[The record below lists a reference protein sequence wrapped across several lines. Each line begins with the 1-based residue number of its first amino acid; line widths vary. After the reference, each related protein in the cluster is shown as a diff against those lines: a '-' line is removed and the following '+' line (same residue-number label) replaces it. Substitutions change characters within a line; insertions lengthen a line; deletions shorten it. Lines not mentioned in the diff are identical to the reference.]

1 MKEYTF
7 DSAIDLALSQA
18 MVYDERIIVFGED
31 VETIRAGLTSRF
43 GQKRVFSS
51 PISESAFVGAAV
63 SAAMAGMRP
72 VVEVMLV
79 DFIAVAMDAV
89 LNHAA
94 KITAFSGG
102 NWRIPLVIR
111 SSCGG
116 GYGDGGQ
123 HEQSLW
129 GWLAHIPGLKVV
141 VPGTPADAAG
151 LMMAAIEDDDPV
163 IFLEHKLLSDI
174 WLDYMGYG
182 GRKTVSFD
190 VPSAGRKGP
199 LSDPILKIGI
209 GTGDLKLSGNDVSII
224 SVGVGVHRALEAAT
238 ALSMNKIKSE
248 VIDLRTV
255 SPLDK
260 DIIFQSV
267 RKTGHLVVVDEDYT
281 NFGMSGE
288 IAAVCL
294 EAGVKFK
301 FRRVCTDETIP
312 YDRKREEKVLPN
324 VDRIIAAVEGVLGL
338 KGERPKVKGVKS
350 QGKNS

>member
-7 DSAIDLALSQA
+7 DSAINLALSQA
-18 MVYDERIIVFGED
+18 MANDERIIVFGED

-51 PISESAFVGAAV
+51 PISEAAFVGAAV

-79 DFIAVAMDAV
+79 DFIAVAMDAL

-94 KITAFSGG
+94 KISAFSGG
-102 NWRIPLVIR
+102 KWRVPLVIR

-141 VPGTPADAAG
+141 VPATPADAAG
-151 LMMAAIEDDDPV
+151 LMLAAIEDEDPV
-163 IFLEHKLLSDI
+163 IFLEHKLLSDT

-182 GRKTVSFD
+182 GRKTISFD

-199 LSDPILKIGI
+199 LPDPIIKVGI
-209 GTGDLKLSGNDVSII
+209 GKGDLKLTGNDVSII

-238 ALSMNKIKSE
+238 TLSKNKIKSE

-255 SPLDK
+255 SPLDL
-260 DIIFQSV
+260 DLIIQSV
-267 RKTGHLVVVDEDYT
+267 KKTGHLVVVDEDYT

-294 EAGVKFK
+294 EAGLKFI

-312 YDRKREEKVLPN
+312 YDRKREDAVLPN
-324 VDRIIAAVEGVLGL
+324 VSRIVAAVKAVLG
-338 KGERPKVKGVKS
+338 
-350 QGKNS
+350 